1 MRPQLIILYL
11 RTLDQWKQD
20 TMMVPIDV
28 RQAFQPDVLA
38 GAVNLER
45 LTYVELYH
53 HLTSFWY
60 YP

>member
-45 LTYVELYH
+45 LTYVEL
-53 HLTSFWY
+53 
-60 YP
+60 